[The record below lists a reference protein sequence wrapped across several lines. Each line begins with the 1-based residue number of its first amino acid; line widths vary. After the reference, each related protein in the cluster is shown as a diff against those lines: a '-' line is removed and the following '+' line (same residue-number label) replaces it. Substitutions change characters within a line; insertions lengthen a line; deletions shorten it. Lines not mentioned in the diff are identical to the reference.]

1 MQGTRPEV
9 KKKIENFD
17 NAVEF
22 LLIKGLFSKLQ
33 SLIISNW
40 KIISNFC
47 LAAFLREV
55 LLDYASNMIRIRLNN
70 CTFSWKQREFFHGLD
85 NLQNPFTVRAIRSFI
100 FSFFLKI
107 KTLVEIERPSCSA
120 NESLLYLNWNFVS
133 WAA

>member
-9 KKKIENFD
+9 KKKIEKFD

-70 CTFSWKQREFFHGLD
+70 CTFS
-85 NLQNPFTVRAIRSFI
+85 
-100 FSFFLKI
+100 
-107 KTLVEIERPSCSA
+107 
-120 NESLLYLNWNFVS
+120 
-133 WAA
+133 